1 MQFSSFPAFLE
12 NQIEYYENFNSQW
25 NEKYEKEVR
34 ELDDQINST
43 KDEMIALKL
52 TFDNLVN
59 EHNLRDIEIQEY
71 LEERKMKESE
81 LNEIERRHEAC
92 VKIQSWWKGILVRR
106 AMRKRAKPI
115 KKRAR
120 PKKDMEQ

>member
-1 MQFSSFPAFLE
+1 ME
-12 NQIEYYENFNSQW
+12 NQIEHYEDLNRQW

-34 ELDDQINST
+34 ELDDEINTT

-52 TFDNLVN
+52 TLDNLIN
-59 EHNLRDIEIQEY
+59 EYELRDIEIQEY
-71 LEERKMKESE
+71 LVERKEKEKE

-106 AMRKRAKPI
+106 EMRKRAKYA
-115 KKRAR
+115 KKKA
-120 PKKDMEQ
+120 KKKVVVEKGE